1 MKSKYLIQKV
11 EFYLQLI
18 LLFIHITLLTF
29 WVVEIVFLGTNKF
42 DNSSQ
47 QEQDFGYQNFLTTKL
62 FVFIGSYL
70 VIVFFLVNL
79 LVSRRYGI
87 GYFFCIIWFI
97 FFLSILITHLID
109 KNAYENTF
117 RKVVF
122 SLFVVVNVFQLLL
135 ILYWIFKVNK
145 ERMINKISM
154 R

>member
-1 MKSKYLIQKV
+1 M
-11 EFYLQLI
+11 
-18 LLFIHITLLTF
+18 
-29 WVVEIVFLGTNKF
+29 FLGTNKF